1 MKTLGKASLFVIA
14 VVAITFS
21 ILPEAHAQRY
31 GSYSRTKVNLAGDMS
46 FGIGLSTVS
55 SDQKDMNRLI
65 DAASNSA
72 NASTKDL
79 GSAYDIWANFVYRMT
94 ASNYALV
101 FRPSYFTQKT
111 DGTGTG
117 GNFDYELTGFTIMPM
132 FRVYPLENS
141 FIRFYMQG
149 GLGYGSLEGS
159 ITAGAFNQDF
169 KGSAFGAI
177 GGIGA
182 EFCFTDT
189 HCLTV
194 EGNLRY
200 LPIERNVS
208 TGGTCTA
215 ANDIPGLSQCGAS
228 GTELERN
235 GKDLS
240 TTMSGVQGLVGYT
253 MYF

>member
-1 MKTLGKASLFVIA
+1 MKILGKASLFVAA
-14 VVAITFS
+14 VAAITFF
-21 ILPEAHAQRY
+21 ILPEANAQRY
-31 GSYSRTKVNLAGDMS
+31 GSYSRTKVSLVGDMALGV
-46 FGIGLSTVS
+46 GISTVS
-55 SDQKDMNRLI
+55 ADQKDMNRLI
-65 DAASNSA
+65 SAANDTA
-72 NASTKDL
+72 AATTKDL
-79 GSAYDIWANFVYRMT
+79 GSAYDIWVNYVYRFSAT
-94 ASNYALV
+94 SYAFV

-111 DGTGTG
+111 DGSGTG
-117 GNFDYELTGFTIMPM
+117 GNFDYELTGYTIMPM

-141 FIRFYMQG
+141 FIRFYMQM

-169 KGSAFGAI
+169 KGGAFGAT

-208 TGGTCTA
+208 TGGNCTTA
-215 ANDIPGLSQCGAS
+215 GDIPGLSQCGGS
-228 GTELERN
+228 GTEIERN

-240 TTMSGVQGLVGYT
+240 TTMSGVQGVLGYT